1 MSEILY
7 FLNIKNL
14 SVNWEKHIFHCRKWN
29 FELVKN
35 VAHTAEFFSERS
47 WNYIYLVY
55 VYIAYSISEWTQETR
70 GLILSLISC
79 SVLFFVFSKAC
90 RELSFWM
97 RNMCVAWWK
106 LKRNN
111 PYKHI
116 AYSLA
121 PYYLGSIRSG
131 IWLLRSGDSSVNV
144 ASVFVLTIIF
154 CYYIRILLT
163 VFDFLR

>member
-1 MSEILY
+1 MKIRSGFLHKNDHISNFMSEILY

-14 SVNWEKHIFHCRKWN
+14 SVNWERHIFHCRKWN

-97 RNMCVAWWK
+97 RNICVAWWK
-106 LKRNN
+106 LKSNS

-131 IWLLRSGDSSVNV
+131 I
-144 ASVFVLTIIF
+144 
-154 CYYIRILLT
+154 
-163 VFDFLR
+163 

>member
-14 SVNWEKHIFHCRKWN
+14 SMNWEKHIFHCGKRN

-47 WNYIYLVY
+47 WNYIYLR
-55 VYIAYSISEWTQETR
+55 ETR

-79 SVLFFVFSKAC
+79 SLLFFVFSKAC

-97 RNMCVAWWK
+97 RNICVAWWK

-163 VFDFLR
+163 VFHFLR